1 MPATVSKRSATLL
14 EAAAAGRLPDWA
26 RAGEARRAH
35 IARVAELMDRWAAEL
50 DLPAGE
56 RGRWRAAAWLHDALR
71 EAPADELRPLA
82 GPEFDGLPGKLL
94 HGPAAAARLR
104 NEGVRDEP
112 LLAAIA
118 YHTLGDAGF
127 DALGRALYA
136 ADFLEPG
143 RSFRPVWR
151 AVLRARMPHAL
162 DDVARAIVSARIQHL
177 LESGNPVHP
186 RTIGFWNTLAGEQ
199 RARTH

>member
-1 MPATVSKRSATLL
+1 MTAEQGAAVL
-14 EAAAAGRLPDWA
+14 EAAAASRLPEWA

-35 IARVAELMDRWAAEL
+35 IARVADLMDRWSADLGLSAA
-50 DLPAGE
+50 DCA
-56 RGRWRAAAWLHDALR
+56 RWRAAAWLHDALR

-94 HGPAAAARLR
+94 HGPAVAARLR
-104 NEGVRDEP
+104 SEGVSDEP
-112 LLAAIA
+112 LLCAVAW
-118 YHTLGDAGF
+118 HTLGDAGF
-127 DALGRALYA
+127 DTLGRALYA

-162 DDVARAIVSARIQHL
+162 DDVVRAIVSARIQHL
-177 LESGNPVHP
+177 LDAGHRIHP
-186 RTIGFWNTLAGEQ
+186 RTLGFWNALAQDQ

>member
-1 MPATVSKRSATLL
+1 MATTASQSSATLL

-26 RAGEARRAH
+26 RAGDTRRAH
-35 IARVAELMDRWAAEL
+35 IARVAELMDRWAAERAL
-50 DLPAGE
+50 SDSE
-56 RGRWRAAAWLHDALR
+56 RARWRAAAWLHDALR

-104 NEGVRDEP
+104 NEGVNDEP
-112 LLAAIA
+112 LLRAIA
-118 YHTLGDAGF
+118 YHTLGDADF

-151 AVLRARMPHAL
+151 AVLRARMPNAL
-162 DDVARAIVSARIQHL
+162 DHVVQAIVSARIGHL
-177 LESGNPVHP
+177 LQDGNPIHP
-186 RTIGFWNTLAGEQ
+186 RTIGFWNALAAEQ
-199 RARTH
+199 RARAH